1 MLIGAFDIYF
11 QCLHNRSF
19 HVTKNRLS
27 SVQLKLDIAYNAILT
42 WIHCSV
48 FITQYNAGTLDTQ
61 MSFICIIFKSQKVRK
76 EYNCVT
82 VWVSPSIVMMH

>member
-27 SVQLKLDIAYNAILT
+27 SVQLKLDIACNAILT
-42 WIHCSV
+42 WIRC
-48 FITQYNAGTLDTQ
+48 FMLITEYNAGTLDMQ
-61 MSFICIIFKSQKVRK
+61 CYSSVSFSKVRK
-76 EYNCVT
+76 SEKRIIMLL
-82 VWVSPSIVMMH
+82 SG